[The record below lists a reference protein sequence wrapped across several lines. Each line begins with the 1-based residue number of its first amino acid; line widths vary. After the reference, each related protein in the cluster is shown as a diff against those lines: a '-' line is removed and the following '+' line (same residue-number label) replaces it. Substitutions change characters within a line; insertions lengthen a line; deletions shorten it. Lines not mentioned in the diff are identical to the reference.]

1 MVEEIETTPL
11 NKMTIDIYKK
21 DIYNAAVAYNN
32 FVTSI
37 KDKTEI
43 DNVFIISKEYIN
55 FFKEKINYDEKKEYY
70 EVKDDDSNY
79 ENFEKEKLK
88 NYTFNELEEIVFKE
102 FKIYG
107 DLDDLEADIN
117 KGFEFVTK
125 KFLDSLEVEFNDEDY
140 KVKYMQD
147 SNNIIIKFKD
157 DSKLIIFTD
166 KNNQKKYHA
175 IPAPVISAQDKSQFK
190 RTSTICISRRKKGN
204 TVLVQRKSNAI

>member
-1 MVEEIETTPL
+1 MNEHIDDLYQKTINESKAETKGTDSQSKNSKL
-11 NKMTIDIYKK
+11 GKK
-21 DIYNAAVAYNN
+21 RKRLTKN
-32 FVTSI
+32 
-37 KDKTEI
+37 
-43 DNVFIISKEYIN
+43 
-55 FFKEKINYDEKKEYY
+55 KKESDEEYRSS
-70 EVKDDDSNY
+70 EDDDNKSVNSFMNDDSNY

-175 IPAPVISAQDKSQFK
+175 IPAPVISAQDKSQFI